1 MLKENFLWGGAIAAH
16 QVEGAYLEDGKGLSI
31 ADVMTA
37 GSVSKPREITDGVIE
52 GKYYPNHNGIDFYHH
67 YKKDIDLFAEMGFKC
82 LRTSIAWTRIFPN
95 GDDSIPNEK
104 GLQYYDELF
113 DYMISKNIQP
123 VITLSHFEMPYHL
136 VKEYG
141 GWRNR
146 KCIDFFYQFATT
158 CIRRYKNKVK
168 YWMTFNEINNQSL
181 TENPIYGFTNSGILY
196 QENENREKVMYQAAH
211 YQFVASAMA
220 VDFAQQ
226 LDNTLQ
232 VGCMVAALPYYAY
245 SCNPKDIL
253 KAQKCNQKQLFFTD
267 VHVRGYYPSYI
278 LKEWEQKGYQFD
290 ITKQDLEIL
299 KKGKVHYIGFSYYL
313 SSTVSANTNMKCVG
327 SGNAAGTDTVENP
340 YLKTSDWG
348 WTIDPEGLRYYLND
362 MYDRYQIPLFIVEN
376 GFGAIDKLED
386 NTVHDSYRI
395 DYLKEHIKE
404 MIKAIEQDG
413 VDVIGYTVWGCIDP
427 VSFTTGEMKKRYG
440 MIYVDRDDFGYGT
453 NTRLCKDSFFWY
465 KNVIETNGKIC
476 IEN

>member
-31 ADVMTA
+31 ADVMTS
-37 GSVSKPREITDGVIE
+37 GSVSKPREITDGIIE
-52 GKYYPNHNGIDFYHH
+52 GKYYPNHNGIDFYHN
-67 YKKDIDLFAEMGFKC
+67 YKQDIDLFAEMGFKC

-95 GDDSIPNEK
+95 GDDSTPNEK
-104 GLQYYDELF
+104 GLKFYDNLF
-113 DYMISKNIQP
+113 DYMLSKNIQP
-123 VITLSHFEMPYHL
+123 VITLSHFEIPYHL

-146 KCIDFFYQFATT
+146 KCIDFFYQF
-158 CIRRYKNKVK
+158 
-168 YWMTFNEINNQSL
+168 
-181 TENPIYGFTNSGILY
+181 
-196 QENENREKVMYQAAH
+196 
-211 YQFVASAMA
+211 VASAMI

-226 LDNTLQ
+226 LDNTLK
-232 VGCMVAALPYYAY
+232 VGCMVAALPYYPY

-278 LKEWEQKGYQFD
+278 LKEWEQKGYNFD
-290 ITKQDLEIL
+290 MTKQDLEIL
-299 KKGKVHYIGFSYYL
+299 KKGKIHYIGFSYYL
-313 SSTVSANTNMKCVG
+313 TSTVSTNADMECVG
-327 SGNAAGTDTVENP
+327 SGNAAGSDTVENP

-362 MYDRYQIPLFIVEN
+362 MYDRYQLPLFIVEN

-386 NTVHDSYRI
+386 NTVHDNYRI
-395 DYLKEHIKE
+395 DYLKAHIKE
-404 MIKAIEQDG
+404 MIKAIDEDG

-440 MIYVDRDDFGYGT
+440 FVYVDRDDFGNGT
-453 NTRLCKDSFFWY
+453 NARLRKESFFWY
-465 KNVIETNGKIC
+465 KDVINTNGKIC
-476 IEN
+476 IKN